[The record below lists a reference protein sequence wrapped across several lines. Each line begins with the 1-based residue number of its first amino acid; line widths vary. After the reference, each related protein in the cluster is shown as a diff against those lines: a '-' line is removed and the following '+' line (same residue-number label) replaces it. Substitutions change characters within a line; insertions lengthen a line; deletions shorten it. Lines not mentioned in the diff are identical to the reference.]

1 MKKYVLFGAGEY
13 ANYAVRIIG
22 KSNIVFIVDN
32 DLNKCGT
39 ELQGI
44 PVYSF
49 KKKIT
54 ECREYIVVIS
64 VSNKC
69 YDEIATQLKQSGIP
83 DFLSVTEIQI
93 EKNKKKIE
101 NLVFLIIILIVTII
115 IINAIWKKDEISNNT
130 TRDTNSLSGKV
141 LADNSK
147 DEVSNQTE
155 LETKL
160 ENILS
165 TIKNVGKVNV
175 LINYSESSSLVPLYN
190 ESTTTSSTEEGDSG
204 GGTRNVTE
212 TESKKDVVFSE
223 NSGQK
228 QPVTEKTVMPT
239 IQGAIITAEGAKD
252 ANVKT
257 NIINAVGAVTGLSID
272 KIQVF
277 ETNN

>member
-1 MKKYVLFGAGEY
+1 MNGFLRKLTSKEGE
-13 ANYAVRIIG
+13 N
-22 KSNIVFIVDN
+22 
-32 DLNKCGT
+32 
-39 ELQGI
+39 Q
-44 PVYSF
+44 
-49 KKKIT
+49 
-54 ECREYIVVIS
+54 
-64 VSNKC
+64 
-69 YDEIATQLKQSGIP
+69 
-83 DFLSVTEIQI
+83 
-93 EKNKKKIE
+93 NKKKIE

-115 IINAIWKKDEISNNT
+115 IINAIWKTDQKSNNT
-130 TRDTNSLSGKV
+130 TKDTNSLSGKI

-147 DEVSNQTE
+147 NEVSNQTE

>member
-1 MKKYVLFGAGEY
+1 MNGFLRKLTSKEGE
-13 ANYAVRIIG
+13 N
-22 KSNIVFIVDN
+22 
-32 DLNKCGT
+32 
-39 ELQGI
+39 Q
-44 PVYSF
+44 
-49 KKKIT
+49 
-54 ECREYIVVIS
+54 
-64 VSNKC
+64 
-69 YDEIATQLKQSGIP
+69 
-83 DFLSVTEIQI
+83 
-93 EKNKKKIE
+93 NKKKIE

-130 TRDTNSLSGKV
+130 TKDTNSLSGKI

>member
-1 MKKYVLFGAGEY
+1 MNVFLRKLTSKEGE
-13 ANYAVRIIG
+13 N
-22 KSNIVFIVDN
+22 
-32 DLNKCGT
+32 
-39 ELQGI
+39 Q
-44 PVYSF
+44 
-49 KKKIT
+49 
-54 ECREYIVVIS
+54 
-64 VSNKC
+64 
-69 YDEIATQLKQSGIP
+69 
-83 DFLSVTEIQI
+83 
-93 EKNKKKIE
+93 NKKKIE

-115 IINAIWKKDEISNNT
+115 IINAIWKKDENSNNT
-130 TRDTNSLSGKV
+130 TKDTNSLSGKV

-160 ENILS
+160 KNILS

>member
-1 MKKYVLFGAGEY
+1 MNGFLRKLTSKEGE
-13 ANYAVRIIG
+13 N
-22 KSNIVFIVDN
+22 
-32 DLNKCGT
+32 
-39 ELQGI
+39 Q
-44 PVYSF
+44 
-49 KKKIT
+49 
-54 ECREYIVVIS
+54 
-64 VSNKC
+64 
-69 YDEIATQLKQSGIP
+69 
-83 DFLSVTEIQI
+83 
-93 EKNKKKIE
+93 NKKKIE

-115 IINAIWKKDEISNNT
+115 IINAIWKKDENSNNT
-130 TRDTNSLSGKV
+130 TKDTNSLSGKI

-147 DEVSNQTE
+147 NEVSNQTE

-257 NIINAVGAVTGLSID
+257 SIINAVGAVTGLSID

>member
-1 MKKYVLFGAGEY
+1 MSGFLRKLTSKEGE
-13 ANYAVRIIG
+13 N
-22 KSNIVFIVDN
+22 
-32 DLNKCGT
+32 
-39 ELQGI
+39 Q
-44 PVYSF
+44 
-49 KKKIT
+49 
-54 ECREYIVVIS
+54 
-64 VSNKC
+64 
-69 YDEIATQLKQSGIP
+69 
-83 DFLSVTEIQI
+83 
-93 EKNKKKIE
+93 NKKKIE

-115 IINAIWKKDEISNNT
+115 IINAIWKKDENSNNT
-130 TRDTNSLSGKV
+130 TKDTNSLSGKI

-147 DEVSNQTE
+147 EDNSNQTE
-155 LETKL
+155 LETRL

-223 NSGQK
+223 SSGQK

>member
-1 MKKYVLFGAGEY
+1 MNGFLRKLTSKEGE
-13 ANYAVRIIG
+13 N
-22 KSNIVFIVDN
+22 
-32 DLNKCGT
+32 
-39 ELQGI
+39 Q
-44 PVYSF
+44 
-49 KKKIT
+49 
-54 ECREYIVVIS
+54 
-64 VSNKC
+64 
-69 YDEIATQLKQSGIP
+69 
-83 DFLSVTEIQI
+83 
-93 EKNKKKIE
+93 NKKKIE

-130 TRDTNSLSGKV
+130 TKDTNSLSGKV

-147 DEVSNQTE
+147 GEVSNQTE

-204 GGTRNVTE
+204 GGTRNVTA

-223 NSGQK
+223 SSGQK
-228 QPVTEKTVMPT
+228 QPVTEKTVMPS

>member
-1 MKKYVLFGAGEY
+1 MNGFLRKLTSKEGE
-13 ANYAVRIIG
+13 N
-22 KSNIVFIVDN
+22 
-32 DLNKCGT
+32 
-39 ELQGI
+39 Q
-44 PVYSF
+44 
-49 KKKIT
+49 
-54 ECREYIVVIS
+54 
-64 VSNKC
+64 
-69 YDEIATQLKQSGIP
+69 
-83 DFLSVTEIQI
+83 
-93 EKNKKKIE
+93 NKKKIE

-115 IINAIWKKDEISNNT
+115 IINAIWKKDENSNNT
-130 TRDTNSLSGKV
+130 TKETNSLSGKI

-147 DEVSNQTE
+147 NEVSNQTE

-223 NSGQK
+223 SSGQK

>member
-1 MKKYVLFGAGEY
+1 MNGFLRKLTSKEGE
-13 ANYAVRIIG
+13 N
-22 KSNIVFIVDN
+22 
-32 DLNKCGT
+32 L
-39 ELQGI
+39 
-44 PVYSF
+44 
-49 KKKIT
+49 
-54 ECREYIVVIS
+54 
-64 VSNKC
+64 
-69 YDEIATQLKQSGIP
+69 
-83 DFLSVTEIQI
+83 
-93 EKNKKKIE
+93 NKKKIE

-115 IINAIWKKDEISNNT
+115 IINAIWKKDENSNNT
-130 TRDTNSLSGKV
+130 TKDTNSLSGKI

-147 DEVSNQTE
+147 NEVSNQTE

-223 NSGQK
+223 SSGQK

>member
-1 MKKYVLFGAGEY
+1 MNGFLRKLTSKEGE
-13 ANYAVRIIG
+13 N
-22 KSNIVFIVDN
+22 
-32 DLNKCGT
+32 
-39 ELQGI
+39 Q
-44 PVYSF
+44 
-49 KKKIT
+49 
-54 ECREYIVVIS
+54 
-64 VSNKC
+64 
-69 YDEIATQLKQSGIP
+69 
-83 DFLSVTEIQI
+83 
-93 EKNKKKIE
+93 NKKKIE

-115 IINAIWKKDEISNNT
+115 IINAIWKKDENSNNT
-130 TRDTNSLSGKV
+130 TKDTNSLSGKV

-223 NSGQK
+223 SSGQK

>member
-1 MKKYVLFGAGEY
+1 MNGFLRKLTSKEGE
-13 ANYAVRIIG
+13 N
-22 KSNIVFIVDN
+22 
-32 DLNKCGT
+32 
-39 ELQGI
+39 Q
-44 PVYSF
+44 
-49 KKKIT
+49 
-54 ECREYIVVIS
+54 
-64 VSNKC
+64 
-69 YDEIATQLKQSGIP
+69 
-83 DFLSVTEIQI
+83 
-93 EKNKKKIE
+93 NKKKIE

-130 TRDTNSLSGKV
+130 TEDTNSLSGKV

-147 DEVSNQTE
+147 GEVSNQTE

-223 NSGQK
+223 SSGQK
-228 QPVTEKTVMPT
+228 QPVTEKTVMPS

>member
-1 MKKYVLFGAGEY
+1 MNGFLRKLTSKEGE
-13 ANYAVRIIG
+13 N
-22 KSNIVFIVDN
+22 
-32 DLNKCGT
+32 
-39 ELQGI
+39 Q
-44 PVYSF
+44 
-49 KKKIT
+49 
-54 ECREYIVVIS
+54 
-64 VSNKC
+64 
-69 YDEIATQLKQSGIP
+69 
-83 DFLSVTEIQI
+83 
-93 EKNKKKIE
+93 NKKKIE
-101 NLVFLIIILIVTII
+101 NLIFLIIILIVTIV
-115 IINAIWKKDEISNNT
+115 IINAIWKKDEKSNNT
-130 TRDTNSLSGKV
+130 TKDTNSLSGKV

-155 LETKL
+155 LEKKL

-223 NSGQK
+223 SSGQK

>member
-1 MKKYVLFGAGEY
+1 MSGFLRKLTSKEGE
-13 ANYAVRIIG
+13 N
-22 KSNIVFIVDN
+22 
-32 DLNKCGT
+32 
-39 ELQGI
+39 Q
-44 PVYSF
+44 
-49 KKKIT
+49 
-54 ECREYIVVIS
+54 
-64 VSNKC
+64 
-69 YDEIATQLKQSGIP
+69 
-83 DFLSVTEIQI
+83 
-93 EKNKKKIE
+93 NKKKIE

-115 IINAIWKKDEISNNT
+115 IINAIWKKDEKSNNT
-130 TRDTNSLSGKV
+130 TKDTNSLSGKV

>member
-1 MKKYVLFGAGEY
+1 MNGFLRKLTSKEGE
-13 ANYAVRIIG
+13 N
-22 KSNIVFIVDN
+22 
-32 DLNKCGT
+32 
-39 ELQGI
+39 Q
-44 PVYSF
+44 
-49 KKKIT
+49 
-54 ECREYIVVIS
+54 
-64 VSNKC
+64 
-69 YDEIATQLKQSGIP
+69 
-83 DFLSVTEIQI
+83 
-93 EKNKKKIE
+93 NKKKIE
-101 NLVFLIIILIVTII
+101 NLIFLIIILIVTII

-130 TRDTNSLSGKV
+130 TKDTNSLSGKV

-147 DEVSNQTE
+147 GEVSNQTE

-223 NSGQK
+223 SSGQK
-228 QPVTEKTVMPT
+228 QPVTEKTVMPS

>member
-1 MKKYVLFGAGEY
+1 MNGFLRKLTSKEGE
-13 ANYAVRIIG
+13 N
-22 KSNIVFIVDN
+22 
-32 DLNKCGT
+32 
-39 ELQGI
+39 Q
-44 PVYSF
+44 
-49 KKKIT
+49 
-54 ECREYIVVIS
+54 
-64 VSNKC
+64 
-69 YDEIATQLKQSGIP
+69 
-83 DFLSVTEIQI
+83 
-93 EKNKKKIE
+93 NKKKIE

-130 TRDTNSLSGKV
+130 TKDTNSLSGKI
-141 LADNSK
+141 LADNSQ

-223 NSGQK
+223 SSGQK

-239 IQGAIITAEGAKD
+239 IRGAIITAEGAKD